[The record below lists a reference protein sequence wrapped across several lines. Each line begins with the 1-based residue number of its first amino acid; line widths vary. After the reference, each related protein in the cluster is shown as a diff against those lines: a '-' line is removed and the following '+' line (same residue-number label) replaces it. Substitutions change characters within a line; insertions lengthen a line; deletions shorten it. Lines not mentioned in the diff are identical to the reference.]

1 MRRQGKKIGVPFYAL
16 TKEELKQWYKDKLI
30 TTSGYLLS
38 IKRITLPLGKNFTIP
53 NVLSFCDEWEISKSA
68 FYRAVNELR
77 HKGYLDWEAT
87 QGIILKDSGKIISIP
102 AEDKCPARGIVS
114 HERDT
119 DSHERDTDSHER
131 DTDSHE
137 RDNDIYIDRA
147 RAQRNIDIYREEQSC
162 VEEPRTRTHK
172 QTPLA
177 EPKNLEEEEPEEDF
191 STIAP
196 NINQSLH
203 CQPIS
208 LAKTIVPPPQVEVK
222 TTSTFDPKLEN
233 LVSLLDKGELKDL
246 PLEEKKQLANYLMG
260 EQIKLYRKS
269 GYILATSP
277 NDINTDFLRY
287 VAWKDLKQPS
297 DLGWARNTVLS
308 YERDMTKW
316 GQLVALVE
324 GWQTVTPEEV
334 AATASARIAA
344 RRGGKEDLQ
353 IAIQSSIDAYKEIKN
368 NPFRRKA

>member
-1 MRRQGKKIGVPFYAL
+1 MRRQGEKIGVPFYAL

-102 AEDKCPARGIVS
+102 AEDKCPARGTLS
-114 HERDT
+114 HK
-119 DSHERDTDSHER
+119 R

-147 RAQRNIDIYREEQSC
+147 RDQRNTDIYREEQSC
-162 VEEPRTRTHK
+162 VEEPRTHK

-177 EPKNLEEEEPEEDF
+177 ESKNLEEEEPKEDF
-191 STIAP
+191 STIAS

-203 CQPIS
+203 CQSIS

-233 LVSLLDKGELKDL
+233 LVSQLDKGELKDL
-246 PLEEKKQLANYLMG
+246 PLDEKKQLANYLMG

-269 GYILATSP
+269 GNILATKP

-287 VAWKDLKQPS
+287 VAWKDLKQPD

-334 AATASARIAA
+334 AATASARLAA
-344 RRGGKEDLQ
+344 RRGSKEDLQ